1 MMVDGRKLKLCLY
14 LDQFQE
20 RPRRIV
26 PKTGDRSFVGWV
38 SEAQPTRGQ
47 GLVTGGLRPLT
58 RTTKVGTMPSVV
70 PLVAGYLRMSTN
82 SARQS
87 LSCLGNGG
95 LAITSAHTEA
105 ELDDLEPQVPQ
116 PPGPGSPTMD
126 LDRIRRAVREI
137 LLAVG
142 EDPEREGLRE
152 TPDRVARMYAE
163 VFQGLGQDPR
173 LHLKKLF
180 TQKYDE
186 MVLIRDIRFVSFC
199 EHHLLPVIG
208 KAHVAYLPNGKV
220 IGLSKIPRVLDV
232 LSRRPQMQE
241 RLTEELADLL
251 MKELDAKGV
260 AVVIEASHSC
270 MTIRGVNKPDSSF
283 VTSAM
288 RGTFKERLATR
299 SEVMSLIFGSKT

>member
-1 MMVDGRKLKLCLY
+1 MATNSSLH
-14 LDQFQE
+14 
-20 RPRRIV
+20 
-26 PKTGDRSFVGWV
+26 S
-38 SEAQPTRGQ
+38 SS
-47 GLVTGGLRPLT
+47 GLVNGDLAATA
-58 RTTKVGTMPSVV
+58 VGPD
-70 PLVAGYLRMSTN
+70 
-82 SARQS
+82 
-87 LSCLGNGG
+87 
-95 LAITSAHTEA
+95 
-105 ELDDLEPQVPQ
+105 DDLEGLESSPVPAS
-116 PPGPGSPTMD
+116 SPMD
-126 LDRIRRAVREI
+126 LERIQRAVREI

-142 EDPEREGLRE
+142 EDPDREGLRE

-163 VFQGLGQDPR
+163 VFQGLSQDPK

-208 KAHVAYLPNGKV
+208 KAHVAYIPNGKV
-220 IGLSKIPRVLDV
+220 IGLSKIPRVVDV
-232 LSRRPQMQE
+232 LAKRPQMQE

-251 MKELDAKGV
+251 MRELDAKGV

-288 RGTFKERLATR
+288 RGGFKDRLATR